1 MVNFSGQIKEK
12 KSFTKDSSFVPD
24 IGLCVKIDKS
34 NKIFQVVGLNDK
46 ESICWVR
53 ELPLNVETHN
63 TFALSVS
70 QIMAQIMCPITSIN
84 ENLI

>member
-1 MVNFSGQIKEK
+1 MLNFSEQIKENK
-12 KSFTKDSSFVPD
+12 TFTKDSSFVPD